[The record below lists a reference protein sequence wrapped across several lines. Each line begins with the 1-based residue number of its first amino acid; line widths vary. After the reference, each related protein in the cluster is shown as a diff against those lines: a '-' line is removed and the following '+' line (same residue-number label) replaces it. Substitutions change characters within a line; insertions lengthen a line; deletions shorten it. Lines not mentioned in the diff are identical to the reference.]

1 MVISDLTKQA
11 LIASF
16 KKLLE
21 TEPFDK
27 ITISDITND
36 CGLSRQT
43 FYYHFRDIF
52 DMIRWIYNSES
63 LNEIG
68 GRGGYGTWQDKIR
81 ELFDY
86 TLNNKSLILGTF
98 NSKCRNDLVGYYM
111 DVSIRKISDIVE
123 MKSDGDIAEKDKKF
137 IASVYAYAFVGIM
150 VDWISDG
157 MKESSEE
164 MVDRVYKIVMSN
176 FDRTLAAF
184 RQPRL
189 Y

>member
-1 MVISDLTKQA
+1 MSDLTKQA

-63 LNEIG
+63 LNKIG

>member
-1 MVISDLTKQA
+1 MSDLTKQA

-137 IASVYAYAFVGIM
+137 ITSVYAYAFVGIM

>member
-1 MVISDLTKQA
+1 MSDLTKQA

-21 TEPFDK
+21 TKPFDK

>member
-1 MVISDLTKQA
+1 MSDPTKQA

>member
-1 MVISDLTKQA
+1 MSDLTKQA

-21 TEPFDK
+21 TEPFNK

-150 VDWISDG
+150 VDWISDE

>member
-1 MVISDLTKQA
+1 MSDLTKQA

-111 DVSIRKISDIVE
+111 YVSIRKISDIVE

>member
-1 MVISDLTKQA
+1 MSDRTKQA

-27 ITISDITND
+27 ITISDIAND

-150 VDWISDG
+150 VDWISDE

>member
-1 MVISDLTKQA
+1 MSDLTKQA

-21 TEPFDK
+21 IEPFDK

>member
-1 MVISDLTKQA
+1 MSDLTKQA

-184 RQPRL
+184 RQTRL

>member
-1 MVISDLTKQA
+1 MSDQTKQA

-27 ITISDITND
+27 ITISEITND

-137 IASVYAYAFVGIM
+137 IVSVYAYAFVGIM

>member
-1 MVISDLTKQA
+1 M
-11 LIASF
+11 
-16 KKLLE
+16 LE

>member
-1 MVISDLTKQA
+1 MSDLTKQA

-16 KKLLE
+16 KKLLD

>member
-1 MVISDLTKQA
+1 MSDLTKQA

-36 CGLSRQT
+36 CSLSRQT

>member
-1 MVISDLTKQA
+1 MSDLTKQA

-164 MVDRVYKIVMSN
+164 MADRVYKIVMSN

>member
-1 MVISDLTKQA
+1 MSDLTKQA

-137 IASVYAYAFVGIM
+137 IASIYAYAFVGIM
-150 VDWISDG
+150 VDWISDE

>member
-1 MVISDLTKQA
+1 MSDLTKQA

-184 RQPRL
+184 RHPRL

>member
-1 MVISDLTKQA
+1 MSDLTKQA

-123 MKSDGDIAEKDKKF
+123 MESDGDIAEKDKKF

>member
-1 MVISDLTKQA
+1 MSDLTKQA

-111 DVSIRKISDIVE
+111 DVNIRKISDIVE
-123 MKSDGDIAEKDKKF
+123 MKSDGEIAEKDKKF

>member
-1 MVISDLTKQA
+1 MSDLTKQA
-11 LIASF
+11 LITSF

-176 FDRTLAAF
+176 FDRTLATF
-184 RQPRL
+184 RQTRL

>member
-1 MVISDLTKQA
+1 MSDLTKQA

-63 LNEIG
+63 RNEIG
-68 GRGGYGTWQDKIR
+68 DRGGYGTWQDKIR

>member
-1 MVISDLTKQA
+1 MSDQTKQA

-16 KKLLE
+16 KKLLD

-27 ITISDITND
+27 ITISEITND
-36 CGLSRQT
+36 CCLSRQT

-137 IASVYAYAFVGIM
+137 IVSVYAYAFVGIM

>member
-1 MVISDLTKQA
+1 MSDLTKQA

-68 GRGGYGTWQDKIR
+68 GRGRYGTWQDKIR

-137 IASVYAYAFVGIM
+137 IASVYTYAFVGIM

-164 MVDRVYKIVMSN
+164 MVDRVYKIIMSN

>member
-1 MVISDLTKQA
+1 MSDLTKQA

-86 TLNNKSLILGTF
+86 SLNNKSLILGTF

>member
-1 MVISDLTKQA
+1 MSDLTKQA
-11 LIASF
+11 LITSF

-98 NSKCRNDLVGYYM
+98 NSKCRNDLFGYYM

-176 FDRTLAAF
+176 LDRTLAAF

>member
-1 MVISDLTKQA
+1 MSDLTKQA

-164 MVDRVYKIVMSN
+164 MVDRVYKIIMSN

>member
-1 MVISDLTKQA
+1 MSDLKKQA

>member
-1 MVISDLTKQA
+1 MSDLTKQA

-111 DVSIRKISDIVE
+111 DVSIRKISDIVK

-150 VDWISDG
+150 VDWISDE

>member
-1 MVISDLTKQA
+1 MSDLTKQA

-86 TLNNKSLILGTF
+86 TLNNKSLILETF

-184 RQPRL
+184 RQPHL

>member
-1 MVISDLTKQA
+1 
-11 LIASF
+11 
-16 KKLLE
+16 
-21 TEPFDK
+21 
-27 ITISDITND
+27 
-36 CGLSRQT
+36 
-43 FYYHFRDIF
+43 
-52 DMIRWIYNSES
+52 MIRWIYNSES

-81 ELFDY
+81 ELFDH

-150 VDWISDG
+150 MDWISDE

>member
-1 MVISDLTKQA
+1 MSDLTKQA

-68 GRGGYGTWQDKIR
+68 GRGGYGTWQDKIG

-164 MVDRVYKIVMSN
+164 MVDRVYKIIMSN

>member
-1 MVISDLTKQA
+1 MSDLTKQA

-137 IASVYAYAFVGIM
+137 IASVYAYTFVGIM

>member
-1 MVISDLTKQA
+1 M
-11 LIASF
+11 
-16 KKLLE
+16 
-21 TEPFDK
+21 
-27 ITISDITND
+27 
-36 CGLSRQT
+36 
-43 FYYHFRDIF
+43 
-52 DMIRWIYNSES
+52 
-63 LNEIG
+63 
-68 GRGGYGTWQDKIR
+68 
-81 ELFDY
+81 
-86 TLNNKSLILGTF
+86 NNKSLILGTF

-150 VDWISDG
+150 VDWISDE

>member
-1 MVISDLTKQA
+1 MSDLTKQA

-86 TLNNKSLILGTF
+86 TLNNKSLIMGTS

>member
-1 MVISDLTKQA
+1 MSDLTKQA

-98 NSKCRNDLVGYYM
+98 NSKCRNDLVGYYT

-184 RQPRL
+184 RQPHL

>member
-1 MVISDLTKQA
+1 MSDLTKQA

-137 IASVYAYAFVGIM
+137 IASVYAYAFLGIM
-150 VDWISDG
+150 VDWISDE

>member
-1 MVISDLTKQA
+1 MSDLTKQA

-98 NSKCRNDLVGYYM
+98 NSKFRNDLVGYYM

-164 MVDRVYKIVMSN
+164 MVDRVYKIIMSN